1 MGSGTAHDLNEVPV
15 LLSGVTVSFD
25 VADNLSVGLGSG
37 IETEGS
43 LDIFVLKVAVDGL
56 GAANDL
62 DACAVRSHVLSQNC
76 SVCIGIVTADDND
89 RCKTVLF
96 SYLSYDAELLLCL
109 EFGSAGT
116 DDIKT
121 AGISILIDILI
132 IKNDIIIFK

>member
-1 MGSGTAHDLNEVPV
+1 MPV

-25 VADNLSVGLGSG
+25 VTDYLSVGLGSG
-37 IETEGS
+37 IETKGS
-43 LDIFVLKVAVDGL
+43 FDVFVLEVAVDGL
-56 GAANDL
+56 GAADDL
-62 DACAVRSHVLSQNC
+62 DACAMRSHVLSQNC

-121 AGISILIDILI
+121 AGISILIDILV